1 MNWPAD
7 YFVVAVLASMMIAI
21 LIFDRWIGR

>member
-7 YFVVAVLASMMIAI
+7 YVVIAILASMLLAI